1 MADGRAKNGGA
12 RPGAGRKRKA
22 DELELQS
29 LLIEAWPLNERRL
42 TLEKLALKARG
53 DTKDSIEAARLL
65 LAYTYG
71 KPIDRQEVSGPDG
84 APLKAYVSIDPDDW
98 DNESPDSADSAV

>member
-1 MADGRAKNGGA
+1 MSDGRKNNGGA

-29 LLIEAWPLNERRL
+29 LLIEAWPLEQRRL
-42 TLEKLALKARG
+42 TLERLATKARG
-53 DTKDSIEAARLL
+53 DTKDSIEAAKLL
-65 LAYTYG
+65 LAYAYG

-84 APLKAYVSIDPDDW
+84 GAVPIQIIEFVKL
-98 DNESPDSADSAV
+98 PDSESEDSE

>member
-29 LLIEAWPLNERRL
+29 LLIESWPLDQRRL
-42 TLEKLALKARG
+42 TLESLATKARG
-53 DTKDSIEAARLL
+53 QTKDAIEAARLL
-65 LAYTYG
+65 LAYAYG
-71 KPIDRQEVSGPDG
+71 KPIDRQEHSGAVTIVKGYADVG
-84 APLKAYVSIDPDDW
+84 PDDW
-98 DNESPDSADSAV
+98 DEPTTED